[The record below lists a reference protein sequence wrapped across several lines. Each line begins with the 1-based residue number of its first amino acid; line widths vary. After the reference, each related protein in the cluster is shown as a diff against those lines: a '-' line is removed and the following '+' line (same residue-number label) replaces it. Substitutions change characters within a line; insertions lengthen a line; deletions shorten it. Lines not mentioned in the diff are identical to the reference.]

1 AGFEPAH
8 LAPEASALSPEL
20 RGLSDHSLHYRTMI
34 TDHLSDLV
42 RRALERAAAEGA
54 FPLEGVPV
62 IEFERPRRR
71 EHGDWSTNLALGL
84 AKGGGNPRPLAQ
96 ALAERL
102 PASSMV
108 ESVEV
113 AGPGF
118 LNFHLSTD
126 WLHDVVTRA
135 ADEAS
140 AFGRADS
147 GSGTKVNIEYVS
159 ANPTG
164 PINVVSGRHAAIGDA
179 IANLLKAVGCEVTR
193 EYYFNDAGRQLVLF
207 AESIATHYLRHFDVE
222 AELPEDGY
230 RGDYVADLAR
240 EIAQE
245 IGDELVHVDA
255 EKRTTALLER
265 GPPRMLGKIRASLER
280 FGTHFD
286 VWTLERSLHESGA
299 VETALRRLGVRGY
312 AEESDGALWFK
323 ATDLGDDKDRVLV
336 RSNGAPT
343 YLASDVAYFVHKF
356 DRGFDRLIY
365 LLGPDHHGT
374 VARMLATAEALGYDR
389 NRVEI
394 HLVQV
399 VTLSSGGTTFKA
411 SKRAGVVV
419 GLDELMDEVGIDA
432 ARYTFLTRAMES
444 PLEFDIELVK
454 QQAPENPVFYV
465 QYAHARICS
474 ILRRADEEDIR
485 ASGAG
490 VPLDRLVHPS
500 ETELMRKLAVYEE
513 VVPEAAHSRAPQ
525 RIARYIEELAGAFSA
540 FYRDCKV
547 ISEDNELSGERLKL
561 CVATKRVIGDGLGL
575 LGVAAPEKM

>member
-1 AGFEPAH
+1 
-8 LAPEASALSPEL
+8 
-20 RGLSDHSLHYRTMI
+20 MI

-42 RRALERAAAEGA
+42 RQALERAAAEGA
-54 FPLEGVPV
+54 FSPDGAPV

-84 AKGGGNPRPLAQ
+84 AKGAGNPRTLAQ
-96 ALAERL
+96 ALAERM
-102 PASSMV
+102 PASTLV
-108 ESVEV
+108 ETVEV

-118 LNFHLSTD
+118 LNFHLSPG
-126 WLHDVVTRA
+126 WLYDVVTRA
-135 ADEAS
+135 ADEES

-147 GSGTKVNIEYVS
+147 GSGTEVNIEYVS

-179 IANLLKAVGCEVTR
+179 IANLLAAVGCEVTR
-193 EYYFNDAGRQLVLF
+193 EHYVNDAGGQLKLF
-207 AESIATHYLRHFDVE
+207 GESIGTHYLRHFGLPS
-222 AELPEDGY
+222 ELPDDGY
-230 RGDYVADLAR
+230 KGAYVADLAD
-240 EIAQE
+240 EIVQE
-245 IGDELVHVDA
+245 IGDELVEATPEERTASLLELGLVRMLA
-255 EKRTTALLER
+255 RTRTT
-265 GPPRMLGKIRASLER
+265 LER

-299 VETALRRLGVRGY
+299 VETALARLGNRGY
-312 AEESDGALWFK
+312 AEEREGALWFK

-374 VARMLATAEALGYDR
+374 VARMFATAEALGYDR
-389 NRVEI
+389 DRVEI

-399 VTLSSGGTTFKA
+399 VTLSSGGTTLKA

-419 GLDELMDEVGIDA
+419 ALNELMDEVGVDA

-474 ILRRADEEDIR
+474 ILRRADEEGIR
-485 ASGAG
+485 TGAAG
-490 VPLDRLVHPS
+490 APLDRLVHPS
-500 ETELMRKLAVYEE
+500 ETELMRKLAAYEE
-513 VVPEAAHSRAPQ
+513 VVPEAAHLRAPQ

-547 ISEDNELSGERLKL
+547 ISEDDELSAERLKL

-575 LGVAAPEKM
+575 LGVTAPERM

>member
-1 AGFEPAH
+1 MITGH
-8 LAPEASALSPEL
+8 LSALVQL
-20 RGLSDHSLHYRTMI
+20 ALD
-34 TDHLSDLV
+34 
-42 RRALERAAAEGA
+42 RAVAEGIVSPDGA
-54 FPLEGVPV
+54 PA

-84 AKGGGNPRPLAQ
+84 ARGRGNPRPLAQ
-96 ALAERL
+96 ALAERM
-102 PASSMV
+102 PASNLV

-118 LNFHLSTD
+118 LNFHLSAG
-126 WLHDVVTRA
+126 WLYDVVARA
-135 ADEAS
+135 ADEGS
-140 AFGRADS
+140 AFGRAGT
-147 GSGTKVNIEYVS
+147 GSGKKVNVEYVS

-179 IANLLKAVGCEVTR
+179 IANLLEAVGYEVTR
-193 EYYFNDAGRQLVLF
+193 EYYVNDAGRQLTLF
-207 AESIATHYLRHFDVE
+207 AESISTHYLRHFGVE
-222 AELPEDGY
+222 AELPEEGY
-230 RGDYVADLAR
+230 RGDYVADIAL

-245 IGDELVHVDA
+245 IGDALVGADP
-255 EKRTTALLER
+255 EKRTAALLEL
-265 GPPRMLGKIRASLER
+265 GPARMLGKIRASLER
-280 FGTHFD
+280 FGTSFD
-286 VWTLERSLHESGA
+286 VWTLEGSLHESGA
-299 VETALRRLGVRGY
+299 VATALQRLGDHGY
-312 AEESDGALWFK
+312 AEERDGALWFK
-323 ATDLGDDKDRVLV
+323 ATVLGDDKDRVLV

-374 VARMLATAEALGYDR
+374 IARMLATAEALGYER
-389 NRVEI
+389 RRVEI

-399 VTLSSGGTTFKA
+399 VTLSSGGTALKA

-419 GLDELMDEVGIDA
+419 ALDELVDEVGTDA

-465 QYAHARICS
+465 QYAYARICS
-474 ILRRADEEDIR
+474 ILRKADEEGMSNR
-485 ASGAG
+485 PPGA
-490 VPLDRLVHPS
+490 PFDRLVHPS
-500 ETELMRKLAVYEE
+500 ETELMRKLAAYEE
-513 VVPEAAHSRAPQ
+513 VVPEAAHLHAPQ
-525 RIARYIEELAGAFSA
+525 RIARYVEELAGAFSA

-547 ISEDNELSGERLKL
+547 ISEDDRLSAERLTL

-575 LGVAAPEKM
+575 LGVTAPERM

>member
-1 AGFEPAH
+1 
-8 LAPEASALSPEL
+8 
-20 RGLSDHSLHYRTMI
+20 MI

-42 RRALERAAAEGA
+42 RQALERAGAEGV
-54 FPLEGVPV
+54 FHHDGVPV

-84 AKGGGNPRPLAQ
+84 AKGRGNPRALAQ
-96 ALAERL
+96 VLAERI
-102 PASSMV
+102 PASRLV
-108 ESVEV
+108 EGVEV

-118 LNFHLSTD
+118 LNFYLSAG
-126 WLHDVVTRA
+126 WLHDVVARA

-140 AFGRADS
+140 LFGRTDS

-164 PINVVSGRHAAIGDA
+164 PINVVSGRHAAIGDS
-179 IANLLKAVGCEVTR
+179 IANLLQAVGCEVTR
-193 EYYFNDAGRQLVLF
+193 EYYFNDAGRQLTLF
-207 AESIATHYLRHFDVE
+207 AESIATHYLRHFGID

-230 RGDYVADLAR
+230 QGDYVADMAL
-240 EIAQE
+240 EISQE
-245 IGDELVHVDA
+245 IGDDLVQADP
-255 EKRTTALLER
+255 EKRTTTLLEL
-265 GPPRMLGKIRASLER
+265 GANRMLGKIRASLER
-280 FGTHFD
+280 FGTRFE

-299 VETALRRLGVRGY
+299 VDIALGRLGERGY
-312 AEESDGALWFK
+312 AEERDGALWLK

-356 DRGFDRLIY
+356 DRGFDRLVY

-374 VARMLATAEALGYDR
+374 VARMFATAEALGYER
-389 NRVEI
+389 HRVEI

-399 VTLSSGGTTFKA
+399 VTLSSGGTTLKA

-419 GLDELMDEVGIDA
+419 ALDELMDEVGTDA

-465 QYAHARICS
+465 QYAHARVCS
-474 ILRRADEEDIR
+474 ILRKADEEGIE
-485 ASGAG
+485 SGSADA
-490 VPLDRLVHPS
+490 PLDRLVHPS
-500 ETELMRKLAVYEE
+500 ETELMRKLAAYEE
-513 VVPEAAHSRAPQ
+513 VVPEAAHLRAPQ

-547 ISEDNELSGERLKL
+547 ISEDDELSAERLKL

-575 LGVAAPEKM
+575 LGVTAPERM

>member
-1 AGFEPAH
+1 MITGH
-8 LAPEASALSPEL
+8 LSALVQL
-20 RGLSDHSLHYRTMI
+20 ALD
-34 TDHLSDLV
+34 
-42 RRALERAAAEGA
+42 RAVAEGIVSPDGA
-54 FPLEGVPV
+54 PA

-84 AKGGGNPRPLAQ
+84 ARGRGNPRPLAQ
-96 ALAERL
+96 ALAERM
-102 PASSMV
+102 PASNLV

-118 LNFHLSTD
+118 LNFHLSPG
-126 WLHDVVTRA
+126 WLYDVVTRA
-135 ADEAS
+135 ADEGS

-147 GSGTKVNIEYVS
+147 GSGTEVNIEYVS

-179 IANLLKAVGCEVTR
+179 IANLLAAVGCEVTR
-193 EYYFNDAGRQLVLF
+193 EHYVNDAGGQLKLF
-207 AESIATHYLRHFDVE
+207 GESIGTHYLRHFGVE
-222 AELPEDGY
+222 AELPDDGY
-230 RGDYVADLAR
+230 KGAYVADLAD
-240 EIAQE
+240 EIVLE
-245 IGDELVHVDA
+245 IGDELVEATPEERTASLLELGLVRMLA
-255 EKRTTALLER
+255 RTRTT
-265 GPPRMLGKIRASLER
+265 LER

-299 VETALRRLGVRGY
+299 VETALARLGNRGY
-312 AEESDGALWFK
+312 AEEREGALWFK

-374 VARMLATAEALGYDR
+374 VARMFATAEALGYERD
-389 NRVEI
+389 RVEI

-399 VTLSSGGTTFKA
+399 VTLSSGGTTLKA

-419 GLDELMDEVGIDA
+419 ALNELMDEVGVDA

-474 ILRRADEEDIR
+474 ILRRADEEGIR
-485 ASGAG
+485 TGAAG
-490 VPLDRLVHPS
+490 APLDRLVHPS
-500 ETELMRKLAVYEE
+500 ETELMRKLAAYEE
-513 VVPEAAHSRAPQ
+513 VVPEAAHLRAPQ

-547 ISEDNELSGERLKL
+547 ISEDDELSAERLKL

-575 LGVAAPEKM
+575 LGVTAPERM

>member
-1 AGFEPAH
+1 
-8 LAPEASALSPEL
+8 
-20 RGLSDHSLHYRTMI
+20 MI

-42 RRALERAAAEGA
+42 REALERAAAEGA
-54 FPLEGVPV
+54 FPLDGVPV

-84 AKGGGNPRPLAQ
+84 AQRRGNPRVLAQ
-96 ALAERL
+96 ALAERI
-102 PASSMV
+102 PASELV
-108 ESVEV
+108 DGVEV

-118 LNFHLSTD
+118 LNFHLSAG
-126 WLHDVVTRA
+126 WLHDVVARA

-140 AFGRADS
+140 PFGRTDS
-147 GSGTKVNIEYVS
+147 GAGTKVNIEYVS

-164 PINVVSGRHAAIGDA
+164 PINVVSGRHAALGDS
-179 IANLLKAVGCEVTR
+179 IANLLAAVGCQVTR
-193 EYYFNDAGRQLVLF
+193 EYYFNDAGRQLTLF
-207 AESIATHYLRHFDVE
+207 AESIATHYLRHFGIE
-222 AELPEDGY
+222 AELPRDGY
-230 RGDYVADLAR
+230 RGEYVAELAV

-245 IGDELVHVDA
+245 IGDELVHADA
-255 EKRTTALLER
+255 GKRTAALLEL
-265 GPPRMLGKIRASLER
+265 GPTRMLGKVRATLER

-286 VWTLERSLHESGA
+286 AWTLERSLHESGA
-299 VETALRRLGVRGY
+299 VETALERLGDRGY
-312 AEESDGALWFK
+312 AEERDGALWFK

-389 NRVEI
+389 DRVDI

-399 VTLSSGGTTFKA
+399 VTLSSGGTTLKA

-419 GLDELMDEVGIDA
+419 DLNELMDEVGIDA

-474 ILRRADEEDIR
+474 ILRRALEEGIPPSDGNGPLIR
-485 ASGAG
+485 LG
-490 VPLDRLVHPS
+490 HPS
-500 ETELMRKLAVYEE
+500 EIELMRRLAAYEE
-513 VVPEAAHSRAPQ
+513 VVPEAAHLRAPQ
-525 RIARYIEELAGAFSA
+525 RIARYVEELAGAFSA

-547 ISEDNELSGERLKL
+547 ISEDVQLSAERLKL
-561 CVATKRVIGDGLGL
+561 CVATKRVIGDGIGL
-575 LGVAAPEKM
+575 LGVTAPERM